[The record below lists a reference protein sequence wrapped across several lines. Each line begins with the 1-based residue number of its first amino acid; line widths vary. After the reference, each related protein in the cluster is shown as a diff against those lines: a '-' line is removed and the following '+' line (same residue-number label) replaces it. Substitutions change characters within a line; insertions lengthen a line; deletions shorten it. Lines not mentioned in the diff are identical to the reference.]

1 MVFAAEPISRRHS
14 SARGGETT
22 QRTLYVMRLLLTGS
36 MTERH
41 TEVMSVAKV
50 TVSIDQSLLN
60 RVDRLVKS
68 RVFPNRSQV
77 VQEAVKEKIAR
88 IDRTRL
94 ARECAKLEP
103 TEEQSLADEGLAG
116 EAAQWAEY

>member
-1 MVFAAEPISRRHS
+1 M
-14 SARGGETT
+14 
-22 QRTLYVMRLLLTGS
+22 TG
-36 MTERH
+36 RH
-41 TEVMSVAKV
+41 TETMSVAKV
-50 TVSIDQSLLN
+50 TVSIEQSLLN

-103 TEEQSLADEGLAG
+103 AEEQSLADEGLAG